1 MSFAC
6 SQVQNTTSDQSKKNA
21 NAIEALLVGTFH
33 YNNPGADVAKTKSFN
48 ILSDTAQ
55 YELNQ
60 MSKSITA
67 YKPSKIFVEWPYNEQ
82 KELDSLYDLYKRGRY
97 FTNDS
102 LSEFYLKNEIFQLA
116 FRVAKENNLET
127 VYGID
132 YKTSFPFGEVMSAI
146 EKNNQTALKK
156 KIQNGITQFTVDFDN
171 KIADGVSLT
180 DLTYYLNSP
189 KLRELSNDFHN
200 NLMLEAG
207 ELDDLSGPFLTSEW
221 YKRNVYMWSF
231 IEKQTITVDER
242 IMVLVGASHA
252 AMFEVFI
259 NGNRAWKVKELQD
272 IMRQ

>member
-116 FRVAKENNLET
+116 FKVAKENNLET